1 MEDHELK
8 PSQEDC
14 AAMIRSATFNI
25 LVAAILKEMGSK
37 DSAAIWALSDHL
49 QAHGFNQAGNTL
61 RGMVDGANADW
72 FVHSTDMKVSRP
84 KGHVRRKIDLVLHVV
99 GTELMPE
106 VDED

>member
-1 MEDHELK
+1 
-8 PSQEDC
+8 
-14 AAMIRSATFNI
+14 MIRSATFNI

-37 DSAAIWALSDHL
+37 DSAAIWALIDHL

-61 RGMVDGANADW
+61 RGMVDGATADW

-84 KGHVRRKIDLVLHVV
+84 TGHVRRKIDLVLHVV